1 MADLKQ
7 LARQIFLETLAAI
20 DIPAAMERKLLREG
34 SLLRCDDAAIALS
47 AFTKFRVVAIGK
59 AAHAMLD
66 GLRSLLPREIAF
78 EGIACAPAP
87 PPQPVQ
93 GIDYFAGGHPI
104 PNQQDECGEE
114 ARLRSERRP
123 AGGRRATRHQS
134 HARRDG
140 RTGRPGI
147 RAGVWTDLAGPGDH
161 RRRAAHCG
169 GIWNAREAAGG
180 AATMDGSG
188 ENAGDP
194 EAG

>member
-34 SLLRCDDAAIALS
+34 SLLHCHDAAIALS

-78 EGIACAPAP
+78 EGVACAPTP

-93 GIDYFAGGHPI
+93 GIDYFAGGHPT
-104 PNQQDECGEE
+104 PNQQTLQ
-114 ARLRSERRP
+114 AAKSILPLLQHSAQTAPVLFLPP
-123 AGGRRATRHQS
+123 A
-134 HARRDG
+134 
-140 RTGRPGI
+140 
-147 RAGVWTDLAGPGDH
+147 
-161 RRRAAHCG
+161 
-169 GIWNAREAAGG
+169 
-180 AATMDGSG
+180 
-188 ENAGDP
+188 
-194 EAG
+194 